1 MTVENKEIV
10 TTEKSPMIGLSS
22 SQHTLSVYVSN
33 SPGVLARI
41 AQTFARR
48 NYNIESLVVSP
59 GMDGRFSRMT
69 IGLSGDEGSLDQI
82 IMQVSKLI
90 DVVNCVDHSFDTSVV
105 KEFAMI
111 KILCGIDKR
120 SEALQIA
127 EHFGCK
133 TLDLTQTSMIL
144 SIAGNSTKVDAL
156 VEMISN
162 FKVVEMVRTGKVV
175 MVRGES
181 RT

>member
-1 MTVENKEIV
+1 MVTTASSRVNIENRAMVVENKEIV
-10 TTEKSPMIGLSS
+10 TTDKSPTSVLTS

-69 IGLSGDEGSLDQI
+69 IGLSGDEGNLDQI

-90 DVVNCVDHSFDTSVV
+90 DVVHCVDHSLEISVV

-120 SEALQIA
+120 NE
-127 EHFGCK
+127 
-133 TLDLTQTSMIL
+133 
-144 SIAGNSTKVDAL
+144 
-156 VEMISN
+156 
-162 FKVVEMVRTGKVV
+162 
-175 MVRGES
+175 
-181 RT
+181 

>member
-1 MTVENKEIV
+1 M
-10 TTEKSPMIGLSS
+10 
-22 SQHTLSVYVSN
+22 
-33 SPGVLARI
+33 LARI

-48 NYNIESLVVSP
+48 GYNIESLVVSP

-69 IGLSGDEGSLDQI
+69 IGVSGDEAMLDQI

-90 DVVNCVDHSFDTSVV
+90 DVVNCVDHSFKTSVV

-111 KILCGIDKR
+111 KILCSHDRRG
-120 SEALQIA
+120 EALQIA

-133 TLDLTQTSMIL
+133 TLDLTQTSLIL
-144 SIAGNSTKVDAL
+144 SVAGDSGKIDAL
-156 VEMISN
+156 VGMISSFN
-162 FKVVEMVRTGKVV
+162 VVEMVRTGKVV